1 MSWDESLFFAING
14 LAGQAPIRDQFF
26 LYIGVFGTFYVPIAL
41 AVSYWIWIDWREAV
55 IGGLALAGVIGLVDF
70 IGNQVKSLVERAR
83 PCRAFTQTLTLEPGG
98 CGGLYSFPSN
108 HAINTAAAAAF
119 LHVLY
124 PRSGWVSWP
133 IVALVGFSRVYVGAH
148 YTTDVLGGWIIGGLF
163 GGGIAW
169 LLLRWPHFRQR
180 MLSPAVSTQD
190 KSSAPQ
196 RSTS

>member
-14 LAGQAPIRDQFF
+14 LAGQAPILDQFF

>member
-1 MSWDESLFFAING
+1 
-14 LAGQAPIRDQFF
+14 
-26 LYIGVFGTFYVPIAL
+26 
-41 AVSYWIWIDWREAV
+41 
-55 IGGLALAGVIGLVDF
+55 
-70 IGNQVKSLVERAR
+70 VERVR
-83 PCRAFTQTLTLEPGG
+83 PCRALTQALTLEPGG
-98 CGGLYSFPSN
+98 CGGLFSFPSN

-119 LHVLY
+119 LQVLY
-124 PRSGWVSWP
+124 PKSGWLSWP

-148 YTTDVLGGWIIGGLF
+148 YTTDVLGGWVIGGLF

-169 LLLRWPHFRQR
+169 LLLRWPQFRQR